1 MEWLQSL
8 GLLGLF
14 LGSFLAATIVPFSSD
29 ILFVGILAA
38 TKQTVACLAAAT
50 AGSFAGSV
58 VTYEVGR
65 LGKWEWIEKW
75 LGISPEKL
83 DKQRVYISKY
93 GLWLALVAWLP
104 FIGDVMVLGLGFY
117 RTRRLLTYILL
128 LVGKFLRYLFWTIVL
143 TV

>member
-1 MEWLQSL
+1 M
-8 GLLGLF
+8 
-14 LGSFLAATIVPFSSD
+14 
-29 ILFVGILAA
+29 
-38 TKQTVACLAAAT
+38 
-50 AGSFAGSV
+50 
-58 VTYEVGR
+58 GR

-93 GLWLALVAWLP
+93 GIWLALVAWLP